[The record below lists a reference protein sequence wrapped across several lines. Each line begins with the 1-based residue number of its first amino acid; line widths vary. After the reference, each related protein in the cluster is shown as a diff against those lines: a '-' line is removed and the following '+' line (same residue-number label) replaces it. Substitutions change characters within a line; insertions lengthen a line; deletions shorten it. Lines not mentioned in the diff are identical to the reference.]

1 MSTAPPTKTRS
12 TIYIDGFNFYF
23 GIFANKPAWK
33 WLNVQTFFEALRP
46 RDELTIKYFTAIV
59 DPKKTYSA
67 RRERQQ
73 LYLQALGTLPKIHI
87 TKGVFQPRTVRC
99 DADCRKE
106 YVVAAEKKTDANI
119 TIEMISDCL
128 DAKTDYIILVSGDAD
143 QEPAIQ
149 WVNRRFKEIKL
160 LVYVPVL
167 PNEAD
172 SRRIDFYKSIG
183 VPCYPLPL
191 DGIEGHQFDV
201 SVKIDKAKFVTRPDE
216 WR

>member
-1 MSTAPPTKTRS
+1 MSTAPRLKQGPQSIS
-12 TIYIDGFNFYF
+12 TGSTFISES
-23 GIFANKPAWK
+23 FANKPAWK
-33 WLNVQTFFEALRP
+33 WLNVQNVFEALRP

-73 LYLQALGTLPKIHI
+73 LYLQALGTLPKVHI
-87 TKGVFQPRTVRC
+87 IKGVFQPRTVRC

-128 DAKTDYIILVSGDAD
+128 DDRTDYIILVSGDAD

-183 VPCYPLPL
+183 
-191 DGIEGHQFDV
+191 G
-201 SVKIDKAKFVTRPDE
+201 SVLSVTSGRN
-216 WR
+216 